1 MRKRTHSDVDLK
13 SMSEYGS
20 NWFSLIML
28 QVGFIGFFWLYLFL
42 LRISNLSLIN
52 ELQYLHPL
60 KLTEDPWRSFVI
72 AVLVLYFYIV
82 MSALNMLLF
91 KTIDVKPILKQF
103 TMFKSRDLGIWFLSF
118 LFFLGWAKFMEV
130 FALKEIASLI
140 VVAIIMMCSSIFFCR
155 YIIKLKGYYRFLAI
169 LIIAGTFIYC
179 MTIEI
184 RENGF
189 GSDFDVLFPIL
200 KSLAW
205 VLFAQFVIIYVLV
218 IFSMLITSAINE
230 YRSAQLGKESQFRK
244 LIFESLGDFFKKQHL
259 CLKSNLTGKPFSRQ
273 MLQDVLK
280 EIFNLK
286 GLAFY
291 ERLTL
296 IKKIVQTDVSSD
308 FPVVKAKYL
317 QFRNKLNLYVSIVF
331 LLNITVIVLFVLPYL
346 DRKGDALLI
355 LLIMMA
361 TRLFQ
366 RTIEIGWAFYQ
377 DITSE
382 KPKSSTLTG
391 SNRLILAVKSI
402 IEIMIT
408 SALFYFLFDS
418 LGNLEAVK
426 KPFQEGYAEY
436 VWMTMVGMAE
446 TSVGSVAVSFFNVS
460 LPLDS
465 DNPFTFRT
473 VIHIVQVGISIIL
486 ITLSIANYL
495 NMKKN
500 AYQYSVI
507 REEDCYVAYYY
518 LQLAGE
524 EPLKREIARG
534 TSKEGLKE
542 KVKAMWQEQQI
553 DDAEFASVIACLD
566 IEKNELESGKIEI
579 EKLREMNFQQL
590 SDYVRQ
596 MLRDNPHKSNKS
608 IKLIKVQKQK
618 GKKEN
623 GFFRFL
629 KRTKQSFFKWYS
641 RFSHLSKNS
650 RKVRRLY

>member
-1 MRKRTHSDVDLK
+1 MRKRTRSDEDLK

-42 LRISNLSLIN
+42 LRIGNLSLVN

-60 KLTEDPWRSFVI
+60 KLTEDPWRSFGI
-72 AVLVLYFYIV
+72 AVLVLYFYVV

-91 KTIDVKPILKQF
+91 KTIDVRPILKQF
-103 TMFKSRDLGIWFLSF
+103 KMFKSRDLGIWFLSF
-118 LFFLGWAKFMEV
+118 LSFLGWAKLSEV
-130 FALKEIASLI
+130 LDETKIVYA
-140 VVAIIMMCSSIFFCR
+140 VVATIIMLCSSFFFCR
-155 YIIKLKGYYRFLAI
+155 YIIKLKGYYKFLAI
-169 LIIAGTFIYC
+169 LILAGTFIYYI
-179 MTIEI
+179 TIEI
-184 RENGF
+184 RDNRL
-189 GSDFDVLFPIL
+189 GSDFDVLFSIL

-218 IFSMLITSAINE
+218 LFSMLISSAINE

-244 LIFESLGDFFKKQHL
+244 LMMESLGDLFNKQHRRL
-259 CLKSNLTGKPFSRQ
+259 NSNLTGKPFSRQ
-273 MLQDVLK
+273 MLQDLFK

-296 IKKIVQTDVSSD
+296 IKKIVQTDVSLK
-308 FPVVKAKYL
+308 FPAVKAKYL

-331 LLNITVIVLFVLPYL
+331 LLNIIVIVLFVLPYL
-346 DRKGDALLI
+346 DRKSDALLI

-402 IEIMIT
+402 IEMMIT

-418 LGNLEAVK
+418 LGKLEAVK

-436 VWMTMVGMAE
+436 VWMTLVKMAE

-473 VIHIVQVGISIIL
+473 IIHIVQVGISIIL

-507 REEDCYVAYYY
+507 REEDRYVAYYY
-518 LQLAGE
+518 LQLPGE
-524 EPLKREIARG
+524 EPIKREIARG
-534 TSKEGLKE
+534 TSKVELKE
-542 KVKAMWQEQQI
+542 KVKAMWQEQKI
-553 DDAEFASVIACLD
+553 EDAEFASVIACLD
-566 IEKNELESGKIEI
+566 NEKNELESGKAEI
-579 EKLREMNFQQL
+579 EKLRDMNYQQL
-590 SDYVRQ
+590 DGYVRQ
-596 MLRDNPHKSNKS
+596 MLKDHPHKSNKS
-608 IKLIKVQKQK
+608 IRLIEAK
-618 GKKEN
+618 GETDRRKP
-623 GFFRFL
+623 GFGSL
-629 KRTKQSFFKWYS
+629 
-641 RFSHLSKNS
+641 
-650 RKVRRLY
+650 